1 MPLEPFLDPEAS
13 DELLFSADCGI
24 QRTLAGGKQV
34 RARQRLFVGGLKIY
48 EGYAQDEMA
57 GRLISGVR
65 DIATRSSNE
74 FVRIRAGGVVAN
86 GRAILLPSVPAPHL
100 PALVALLVRSG
111 AKYLG
116 DEIVN
121 LDPVMRRVHG
131 SSLPLLLAESDLA
144 LFPEL
149 GRPPSASRRRRAAGD
164 GAREPRR
171 PVRLDELGGDQA
183 EPAVPAWVVF
193 PTFEEGS
200 TTELRPIGDAEA
212 LFRFTQAGLNLHIW
226 TDRALLVFRDVLAS
240 VPAAEL
246 VVGSLP
252 EAARLLLEETTSE
265 GGGSAG

>member
-1 MPLEPFLDPEAS
+1 VPLQGFLDADAS

-34 RARQRLFVGGLKIY
+34 RARQRLFIAGLKIY
-48 EGYAQDEMA
+48 EGYAPDEMA

-86 GRAILLPSVPAPHL
+86 GHGLLLPSVPEPHL

-111 AKYLG
+111 AGYLG

-121 LDPVMRRVHG
+121 LDPVLRQVHG
-131 SSLPLLLAESDLA
+131 SSIPLLLSQSDLS

-149 GRPPSASRRRRAAGD
+149 GRPPPRPRRRRGRGD
-164 GAREPRR
+164 DGRQPPR
-171 PVRLDELGGDQA
+171 PVRLEELGGGPA
-183 EPAVPAWVVF
+183 EPAAVDRVIF
-193 PTFEEGS
+193 PRFEPGGPS
-200 TTELRPIGDAEA
+200 ELRPIGDAEA

-226 TDRALLVFRDVLAS
+226 ADRALLVFRDVLRSAR
-240 VPAAEL
+240 VAEL
-246 VVGSLP
+246 VVGSIP
-252 EAARLLLEETTSE
+252 DGARLLLEQAAVE

>member
-1 MPLEPFLDPEAS
+1 VPLQGFLDADAS

-34 RARQRLFVGGLKIY
+34 RARQRLFVAGLKIY
-48 EGYAQDEMA
+48 EGYAPDEMA

-74 FVRIRAGGVVAN
+74 FVRIRAGGVVVN
-86 GRAILLPSVPAPHL
+86 GHALLLPSVPEPHL

-111 AKYLG
+111 AEYFG

-121 LDPVMRRVHG
+121 LDPVLRQVRG
-131 SSLPLLLAESDLA
+131 SSIPLLLAEGDLA

-149 GRPPSASRRRRAAGD
+149 GRPPQRRRRARD
-164 GAREPRR
+164 GGAKEPRR
-171 PVRLDELGGDQA
+171 PVRLEELGGRPA
-183 EPAVPAWVVF
+183 EPAAPARVIF
-193 PTFEEGS
+193 PRFEPGGPS
-200 TTELRPIGDAEA
+200 ELRPIGDAEA

-226 TDRALLVFRDVLAS
+226 ADRALLMFRDVLRTAR
-240 VPAAEL
+240 VAEL
-246 VVGSLP
+246 VVGSIP
-252 EAARLLLEETTSE
+252 DCARLLLEQTAVE

>member
-1 MPLEPFLDPEAS
+1 MPLQGFLDGDAS

-34 RARQRLFVGGLKIY
+34 RARQRLFIAGLKIY
-48 EGYAQDEMA
+48 EGHAPDEMA

-74 FVRIRAGGVVAN
+74 FVRIRAGGVVVN
-86 GRAILLPSVPAPHL
+86 GHALLLPSVPEPHL

-111 AKYLG
+111 AEYLA

-121 LDPVMRRVHG
+121 LDPVLRQLHG
-131 SSLPLLLAESDLA
+131 SSIPLLLAESDLA

-149 GRPPSASRRRRAAGD
+149 GRPPPRRRRAREG
-164 GAREPRR
+164 GAKEPRR
-171 PVRLDELGGDQA
+171 PVRLEELRGRPA
-183 EPAVPAWVVF
+183 EPAAPARVIF
-193 PTFEEGS
+193 PRFEPGGPS
-200 TTELRPIGDAEA
+200 ELRPIGDAEA

-226 TDRALLVFRDVLAS
+226 ADRALLMFRDVLRTAR
-240 VPAAEL
+240 VAEL

-252 EAARLLLEETTSE
+252 DGARLLLEQTEAE